1 MPIRINLLAEAQA
14 EEELRRKDPIK
25 RCILASSLVVLSVLV
40 WVAIL
45 QVRIISQGGTLG
57 RLQSQ
62 IAENQEEF
70 DLVKSR
76 LDETVKINS
85 KLGALTQLATNRFLN
100 GNLMQALQS
109 TTVADVNLLRMR
121 LNQSF
126 ALTEAVKARTNAST
140 VIPGK
145 PATSTEKIELILEAR
160 DASLNPGNEQVNRY
174 KETLAGYD
182 YFAGTFS
189 QPAEFRL
196 VNLSP
201 PQQTEDV
208 GRPFVLFTLECKLPE
223 VTR

>member
-40 WVAIL
+40 WIAIL
-45 QVRIISQGGTLG
+45 QVRIMSQSSTLN

-62 IAENQEEF
+62 IDEHQDDF
-70 DLVKSR
+70 DVVKSS
-76 LDETVKINS
+76 LDETVKING

-109 TTVADVNLLRMR
+109 TTVADVNLLRLR

-126 ALTEAVKARTNAST
+126 AITEAVKARTNASS

-160 DASLNPGNEQVNRY
+160 DASLNPGNEQVNKY

-182 YFAGTFS
+182 FFASNFGE
-189 QPAEFRL
+189 PAAWRL
-196 VNLSP
+196 VNLAP
-201 PQQTEDV
+201 PQQTEDMS
-208 GRPFVLFTLECKLPE
+208 RPFVLFTLECKLPE